1 MENKE
6 ILKEEEF
13 LASTGEI
20 GAVNQTMFPTVE
32 AFEINDPKPKKRKGV
47 NCFMVLVAIYLILL
61 TAGAGL
67 LVVKVLN
74 LQERLWAIE
83 IHFTN
88 GTLAAEDSPSFSLLQ
103 SVPIPHLTGGT
114 LGLQVLQAQIIQVR
128 TKQEHLLRKVD
139 NFTRSPELFRIK
151 GEKGSTEAQGM
162 PGIPCLP
169 RPPSEKGAR
178 GPRHATEAQ
187 ILALV
192 YWPRN
197 PFSPSCSGFVLN
209 LSSFPGPP
217 GLQGP
222 PGIKGEAGLQ
232 GPNGAPGKQGASGTP
247 GQRGEK
253 GSKGDG
259 GLVGPKGEPG
269 AKGDKGDLGL
279 PGSKGDRGMK
289 GDTGVMGPSGAQGS
303 KGDSGKPGPPGVA
316 GFPGTKGDQ
325 GQPGEKGLPGSPGTA
340 GSPGAK
346 GEPGTAGSPGL
357 AGLQGQKGTKGES
370 GVPGPAGMKGEMGSP
385 GLEGP
390 KGASG
395 LKGQKGE
402 PGMKGSPG
410 QQGTQGQKGQK
421 GESLVAVRIV
431 GTRTRGRAEVH
442 YNGAWGT
449 ICDDD
454 WDNLD
459 ATVFCRMLGYSRG
472 TALFSMPPGT
482 GQIWLDNVACQ
493 GTEVSLWSCNK
504 NSWGS
509 HNCNH
514 NEDAGVECS

>member
-151 GEKGSTEAQGM
+151 GEKGST
-162 PGIPCLP
+162 
-169 RPPSEKGAR
+169 
-178 GPRHATEAQ
+178 
-187 ILALV
+187 
-192 YWPRN
+192 
-197 PFSPSCSGFVLN
+197 
-209 LSSFPGPP
+209 GPP

-357 AGLQGQKGTKGES
+357 AGPPGRPGSPGTNGMNGSKGEPGLQGQKGTKGES